1 MDRVAV
7 FVDAGYLYA
16 QGSALLFGSR
26 RPRPELD
33 LDIDKALDCLE
44 GLARS
49 ASGLPLLRIYW
60 YDGTSSG
67 PTPEHRELAHRRR
80 VKVRLGFVNTAG
92 QQKGVDS
99 LLVTDMIDLARNR
112 AMCDAVILSGDEDMR
127 VGVQQAQQFGVRV
140 HLLGIEPCRGSQ
152 SLFLMQE
159 ADETYEWDASVVQTF
174 LGPRAPVPAFET
186 TALVQ
191 ASDWI
196 DAVVGSAVSEIGT
209 EELARLVRGFDM
221 SPAIPNDYDRQLLF
235 AAKAHCSGGDLP
247 DSDKF
252 RLRAHFRDACRKA
265 VRGDGSPPQG

>member
-16 QGSALLFGSR
+16 QGSALLFGSH

-33 LDIDKALDCLE
+33 LDIDEVLDSLE

-60 YDGTSSG
+60 YDGTASG
-67 PTPEHRELAHRRR
+67 PTLEHRELAHRHR

-112 AMCDAVILSGDEDMR
+112 AMCDALVLSGDEDLR

-159 ADETYEWDASVVQTF
+159 ADETYEWDASVVRTF
-174 LGPRAPVPAFET
+174 LGPRAAVPGFET
-186 TALVQ
+186 PALDPS
-191 ASDWI
+191 SDWV
-196 DAVVGSAVSEIGT
+196 DAVVRSAVTRISP
-209 EELARLVRGFDM
+209 EELSRLVKGFSA
-221 SPAIPNDYDRQLLF
+221 SPAIPTDYDRQLLF
-235 AAKAHCSGGDLP
+235 AAKAHCPEGEIPGT
-247 DSDKF
+247 DKF
-252 RLRAHFRDACRKA
+252 RLRDLFRETCKLAARSE
-265 VRGDGSPPQG
+265 GSPPRD

>member
-16 QGSALLFGSR
+16 QGSALLFGAR

-33 LDIDKALDCLE
+33 LNVDAVLDSLE
-44 GLARS
+44 KLAVS
-49 ASGLPLLRIYW
+49 VSGLPLLRIYW

-67 PTPEHRELAHRRR
+67 PTPEHRDLAHRRR

-92 QQKGVDS
+92 QQKGADS
-99 LLVTDMIDLARNR
+99 LLVTDMIDLARNG
-112 AMCDAVILSGDEDMR
+112 AMCDALILSGDEDMR

-159 ADETYEWDASVVQTF
+159 ADESYEWDATTVRTF
-174 LGPRAPVPAFET
+174 LGVRAPVSAFDAAAVET
-186 TALVQ
+186 VPGWIEAV
-191 ASDWI
+191 ASRAAAKV
-196 DAVVGSAVSEIGT
+196 DAP
-209 EELARLVRGFDM
+209 ELARLVKGFAL
-221 SPAIPNDYDRQLLF
+221 SPAIPPEYDRQLLF
-235 AAKAHCSGGDLP
+235 AAKVHCPEGEIP

-252 RLRAHFRDACRKA
+252 RLRARFREACLA
-265 VRGDGSPPQG
+265 AARGVPPTSQE